1 MPDVKFFIL
10 FCASLFLNL
19 FFFSYHFLSTP
30 LPPPR
35 RPRPPGGGLTWTRR
49 AAEEAEAVAAVSCSG
64 HGRAYIDG
72 VSARGHPVCECNT
85 CYAGADCSLLKS
97 NCAAD
102 ADSGDP
108 LFLEPYWMRHS
119 AKSAV
124 VVSGWHRMSYLTNNG
139 FISVEL
145 ERHIRALHRA
155 VGNAVEEDKF
165 IVFGSGCTQLIN
177 ALVYALSPD
186 NATTPASVVATAPYY
201 PLYKA
206 QTNLF
211 DGREYEWKGITS
223 KWINSSVVSTKNF
236 IEFVTSPNNPDGLL
250 HKSVMGVKSVIYD
263 HAYYWPHFSA
273 IPAPADEDV
282 MLFSGSKTS
291 GHASSR
297 WALIKDEKVYDKV
310 VQYMKVNTMGVSR
323 DTQLRVLKLIKV
335 ILGEMGGGGDIFE
348 FGYKALKNRWRKLNE
363 IVSWSNRFSL
373 QQIDP
378 QYCTYFS
385 KMRDPSP
392 AAEAE
397 AVAALACSG
406 HGRAFVDGII
416 VHGFPTCECNAC
428 YAGPDCADLIPD
440 CAADAD
446 SGDPLFLEPY
456 WRRHAA
462 GSTIVV
468 SGWHRMSYRTTNGY
482 ISVELERHIRALH
495 RAVGNAVEEDKF
507 IVFGSG
513 STQLINALVYAL
525 SPDNATSPASVVAT
539 APYYALY
546 KSQTNLFDG
555 REYEWKG
562 ITSEWINSSS
572 VSTTNLIE
580 FVTSPNNPDGLL
592 HKSVLGGQS
601 VIYDHAYYWPHFSA
615 IPAPADEDV
624 MLFSG
629 SKTSGHASSRFGWAL
644 IKDQKVYEK
653 VVQYM
658 QVNTMGVSRD
668 TQLRVLQLIKVILAE
683 MEGKGDIFE
692 FGYKT
697 LKDRWRKLNEVVSSS
712 NRFSLQQ
719 ISPQYC
725 TYFQKMRDPSPAYA
739 WVKCEFEEDEDCA
752 EVLKEAGI
760 ISRSGT
766 IFEASSGYTRLSLIK
781 TQDDFDLLLQK
792 MVALVSKGGVS
803 SI

>member
-1 MPDVKFFIL
+1 MAGVKFL
-10 FCASLFLNL
+10 VLLCTSLFLNV
-19 FFFSYHFLSTP
+19 FFFSCYFLISTP
-30 LPPPR
+30 PPPLPWLPWAR
-35 RPRPPGGGLTWTRR
+35 LRLSWTR
-49 AAEEAEAVAAVSCSG
+49 AA
-64 HGRAYIDG
+64 
-72 VSARGHPVCECNT
+72 
-85 CYAGADCSLLKS
+85 
-97 NCAAD
+97 
-102 ADSGDP
+102 
-108 LFLEPYWMRHS
+108 
-119 AKSAV
+119 
-124 VVSGWHRMSYLTNNG
+124 
-139 FISVEL
+139 
-145 ERHIRALHRA
+145 
-155 VGNAVEEDKF
+155 
-165 IVFGSGCTQLIN
+165 
-177 ALVYALSPD
+177 
-186 NATTPASVVATAPYY
+186 
-201 PLYKA
+201 
-206 QTNLF
+206 
-211 DGREYEWKGITS
+211 
-223 KWINSSVVSTKNF
+223 
-236 IEFVTSPNNPDGLL
+236 
-250 HKSVMGVKSVIYD
+250 
-263 HAYYWPHFSA
+263 
-273 IPAPADEDV
+273 
-282 MLFSGSKTS
+282 
-291 GHASSR
+291 
-297 WALIKDEKVYDKV
+297 
-310 VQYMKVNTMGVSR
+310 
-323 DTQLRVLKLIKV
+323 
-335 ILGEMGGGGDIFE
+335 
-348 FGYKALKNRWRKLNE
+348 
-363 IVSWSNRFSL
+363 
-373 QQIDP
+373 
-378 QYCTYFS
+378 
-385 KMRDPSP
+385 

-462 GSTIVV
+462 GSAIVV

-572 VSTTNLIE
+572 VSTTNFIE

-668 TQLRVLQLIKVILAE
+668 TQLRVLKLIKVILAE

-697 LKDRWRKLNEVVSSS
+697 MKDRWRKLNEV
-712 NRFSLQQ
+712 
-719 ISPQYC
+719 
-725 TYFQKMRDPSPAYA
+725 
-739 WVKCEFEEDEDCA
+739 EDEDCA

-760 ISRSGT
+760 ISRTGT

-792 MVALVSKGGVS
+792 MVALVSKGVS
-803 SI
+803 VPFE